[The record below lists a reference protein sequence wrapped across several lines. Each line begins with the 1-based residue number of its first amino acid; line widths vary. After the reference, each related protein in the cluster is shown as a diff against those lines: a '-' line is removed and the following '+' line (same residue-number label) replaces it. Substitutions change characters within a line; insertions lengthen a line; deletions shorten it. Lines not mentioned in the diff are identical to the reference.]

1 MFLESRSKQAGYSVG
16 DESSFIFF
24 YFIFFKLQSS
34 QSPREGQGGGGGG
47 EQWKQR
53 GFSAHPPPNLLLELK
68 GRFLVKREYM
78 LKFAVLKINFHI
90 SVTPFSHLLS
100 ISPS

>member
-1 MFLESRSKQAGYSVG
+1 MKAVLFFFILFFLNYKVPKAQEKGKEEGEGGSNGSRG
-16 DESSFIFF
+16 DF
-24 YFIFFKLQSS
+24 LLT
-34 QSPREGQGGGGGG
+34 
-47 EQWKQR
+47 
-53 GFSAHPPPNLLLELK
+53 PPPNLLLELK